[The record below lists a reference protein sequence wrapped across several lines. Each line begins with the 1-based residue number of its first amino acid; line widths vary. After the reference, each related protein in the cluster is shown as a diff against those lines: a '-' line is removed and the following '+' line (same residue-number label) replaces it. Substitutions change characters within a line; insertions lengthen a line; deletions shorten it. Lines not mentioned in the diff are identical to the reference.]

1 VIQRHTFPAHSLLCQ
16 TAMNFSDR
24 TFQQESTQFKDIP
37 RRLKSNPD
45 GRTSAQSSLAHW
57 DEDWTLIAD
66 MTERRRIQNRIAQR
80 NYRETMFHVTCM
92 PEHQLMRARSKA
104 QGTSLPSRK
113 TRFTVREVF
122 QARQEP
128 SRPGR
133 PISPLRF
140 TSTANHS

>member
-1 VIQRHTFPAHSLLCQ
+1 
-16 TAMNFSDR
+16 MNFSDR
-24 TFQQESTQFKDIP
+24 TFEQESTQFKDIP
-37 RRLKSNPD
+37 RRLKSDPD
-45 GRTSAQSSLAHW
+45 GRTSAQSPLAHW

-80 NYRETMFHVTCM
+80 NYRETMLHVTCM
-92 PEHQLMRARSKA
+92 PEHQLTRARSKA
-104 QGTSLPSRK
+104 QGTSLSSRK

-133 PISPLRF
+133 PNLPLRF
-140 TSTANHS
+140 ASITDHS